1 METRS
6 DGQILVVEDD
16 EPLRALICAMLAQ
29 SGFQTLSAADGVEAL
44 NLIEDHAGRIGLVLT
59 DVIMPRMD
67 GGELARYLRHH
78 HPEILVVLM
87 SGYAEQPV
95 IDELEGTQA
104 VFLSKPFT
112 PTGLAS
118 KIRELLD
125 EAPCEPQDGP

>member
-1 METRS
+1 MEVRAH
-6 DGQILVVEDD
+6 GHILVVEDD

-44 NLIEDHAGRIGLVLT
+44 NLLREHADRIGLVLT

-67 GGELARYLRHH
+67 GGELGRYLRCH
-78 HPEILVVLM
+78 HPGIHVVFM
-87 SGYAEQPV
+87 SGYSEQPV
-95 IDELEGTQA
+95 VNELEGPQA

-112 PTGLAS
+112 PLVLAS

-125 EAPCEPQDGP
+125 EAPCEPPDGP